1 VIEYLLIG
9 KIDSVTGNDG
19 FVKITSYSDFPKRFH
34 ALSEVYLDFWGDKKK
49 FIIEKTGYHKQSLL
63 IKFKNFNCK
72 RDTQLLEGKEIFITS
87 DDVIKLPENNF
98 FIHDLIGSKV
108 LINDAII
115 GVITDVLKTPA
126 NDVIVLKGDNDKE
139 ILLPFVP
146 DFIERFDPERKIMI
160 LKQDID
166 LSDDE
171 D

>member
-1 VIEYLLIG
+1 L
-9 KIDSVTGNDG
+9 
-19 FVKITSYSDFPKRFH
+19 
-34 ALSEVYLDFWGDKKK
+34 GDKKK
-49 FIIEKTGYHKQSLL
+49 FIIEKTSYHKQSLL

-72 RDTQLLEGKEIFITS
+72 RDTQLLEGKEIFIAS

>member
-1 VIEYLLIG
+1 MIEYLLIG

-49 FIIEKTGYHKQSLL
+49 FIVEKTGDRKHSLF
-63 IKFKNFNCK
+63 IKFKNFSSR
-72 RDTQLLEGKEIFITS
+72 RDSELLEGKEIFITS

-108 LINDAII
+108 LFNDEII
-115 GVITDVLKTPA
+115 GEITDVMKTPA
-126 NDVIVLKGDNDKE
+126 NDVIVLRDDDDKE

-146 DFIERFDPERKIMI
+146 DFIESFDPERKIMI

-166 LSDDE
+166 FSDDE

>member
-1 VIEYLLIG
+1 MIEYLLIG

-49 FIIEKTGYHKQSLL
+49 LIIEKTGDRKHSLF
-63 IKFKNFNCK
+63 IKFKNFSSR
-72 RDTQLLEGKEIFITS
+72 RDSELLEGKEIFITS

-108 LINDAII
+108 LFNDEII
-115 GVITDVLKTPA
+115 GEITDVMKTPA
-126 NDVIVLKGDNDKE
+126 NDVIVLRDDDDKE

-146 DFIERFDPERKIMI
+146 DFIESFDPERKIMI

>member
-108 LINDAII
+108 LFNDEII
-115 GVITDVLKTPA
+115 GEITDVMKTPA
-126 NDVIVLKGDNDKE
+126 NDVIVLRDDDDKE

-146 DFIERFDPERKIMI
+146 DFIESFDPERKIMI

>member
-9 KIDSVTGNDG
+9 KIDSVIGNDG

-63 IKFKNFNCK
+63 IKFKNFNSK
-72 RDTQLLEGKEIFITS
+72 RDSELLEGKEIFITS

-108 LINDAII
+108 LFNDEII
-115 GVITDVLKTPA
+115 GEITDVMKTPA
-126 NDVIVLKGDNDKE
+126 NDVIVLRDDDDKE

-146 DFIERFDPERKIMI
+146 DFIESFDPERKIMI